1 MLKKTLSIL
10 VGVLFSL
17 LCVSFAYATDV
28 IDVGKRI
35 SQNPENIYTVYIGMP
50 KDEVDF
56 NFSDVKDWEKESS
69 QRWNSYYLKRDI
81 TPSISQHVWIQ
92 FDSTNHVSKV
102 GNTFVLSTFTSG
114 GTHNPEV
121 QAVYNAMYDVL
132 RAKYGEPHG
141 IRMPGVRCRGGAA
154 WFSNQH
160 VYELTKYVWDEYT
173 HVGLLVFPI
182 QNSEYDKQK

>member
-17 LCVSFAYATDV
+17 LCVSSSYATDV

-141 IRMPGVRCRGGAA
+141 IRMPGARCRGEAA
-154 WFSNQH
+154 WFSDQH